1 MNINR
6 FQIGRASRLE
16 LGCLNFL
23 PLPAVICYGK
33 PIVRRFYSFCIIL
46 IFWALLTDIARA
58 QTTVHLTDGQT
69 LSGELVSIEE
79 NGFIM
84 KKTDGSYSD
93 RVPWTKLSQADLKE
107 LDQNPKAAP
116 FVEPLIE
123 VTQEEKIKHT
133 EVTIK
138 EVPRLSRPKAH
149 SLFGALAT
157 SSLGFFTLLVLYAG
171 NLYAAYEVSIFRARP
186 PALVCGVSAIAPVL
200 GPIIFLSLPPEIK
213 KTEQEWKPP
222 VEMSENYIEAP
233 TAALVEEKAAQ
244 AAEAAS
250 ATPAAAPPT
259 KTFSWGQYM
268 FNRRFFETQMPGF
281 FGLVRSGDQKDLV
294 LEVKSARGLHA
305 GQRIVR
311 INANDLTLQVAKG
324 HASEEVVIPF
334 SEIQEVQLKHKDA

>member
-1 MNINR
+1 M
-6 FQIGRASRLE
+6 
-16 LGCLNFL
+16 NFL
-23 PLPAVICYGK
+23 PLPVVICYGK
-33 PIVRRFYSFCIIL
+33 PIVHRFYSFCIIL
-46 IFWALLTDIARA
+46 VFWALLAGVARG

-69 LSGELVSIEE
+69 LGGELVSIEE

-84 KKTDGSYSD
+84 KKTDGSYSE
-93 RVPWTKLSQADLKE
+93 RIPWSKLSQADLKE

-133 EVTIK
+133 EVAIK

-149 SLFGALAT
+149 SLFGALAA
-157 SSLGFFTLLVLYAG
+157 SSLGFFTLLVLYAA

-186 PALVCGVSAIAPVL
+186 PALVCGISAIAPVL
-200 GPIIFLSLPPEIK
+200 GPIIFLSLPSEIK
-213 KTEQEWKPP
+213 KKEQEWKPP
-222 VEMSENYIEAP
+222 AETSENYVEAP
-233 TAALVEEKAAQ
+233 TAALVEEKAVLAME
-244 AAEAAS
+244 ATSAAS
-250 ATPAAAPPT
+250 AAASLPPT
-259 KTFSWGQYM
+259 KTFSRGQFM
-268 FNRRFFETQMPGF
+268 FNRRFFETQMPGL
-281 FGLVRSGDQKDLV
+281 FGLVRTGDQKDLV

>member
-1 MNINR
+1 M
-6 FQIGRASRLE
+6 
-16 LGCLNFL
+16 
-23 PLPAVICYGK
+23 
-33 PIVRRFYSFCIIL
+33 RRFYSFCIIL
-46 IFWALLTDIARA
+46 IFWALLTGIARG

-69 LSGELVSIEE
+69 MSGELVSIEE

-84 KKTDGSYSD
+84 KKTDGSYSE
-93 RVPWTKLSQADLKE
+93 RIPWIKLSQADLKE

-133 EVTIK
+133 EVAIK
-138 EVPRLSRPKAH
+138 EVPRLSRPKAR

-157 SSLGFFTLLVLYAG
+157 SSLGFFALLVLYAG

-213 KTEQEWKPP
+213 KKEQEWKPP
-222 VEMSENYIEAP
+222 VETSENYVEAP
-233 TAALVEEKAAQ
+233 TAALVEEKAVLATEATSAPPT
-244 AAEAAS
+244 AAL
-250 ATPAAAPPT
+250 PPT
-259 KTFSWGQYM
+259 KTFSRGQYM

-281 FGLVRSGDQKDLV
+281 FGLVRSGEQKDLV

-305 GQRIVR
+305 GQRIIR

-334 SEIQEVQLKHKDA
+334 TEIQEVQLRHKDA